1 MRYYMEYIK
10 LKRAKRNKKF
20 IVLIIIGVLLILI
33 SLLVFIIRYRYYEN
47 KSANDR
53 KQVDEFLSQ
62 PVLNNIE
69 TNEIISDEVNS
80 DTNIN
85 DYIAVLEIPAINLTR
100 GLVDKSS
107 PNNNVN
113 KNIYMLKDTVLP
125 DEDTISHIIL
135 ASHSGNSYV
144 SFFKNLY
151 KLDINDEIYFYYK
164 NSKYIYSIYKIDEVD
179 KTGNIELKKTNSSDI
194 TLITCKGN
202 LKKQIVIY
210 ATLKSKG
217 AY

>member
-20 IVLIIIGVLLILI
+20 IVLIIIGALLILI

-69 TNEIISDEVNS
+69 TNEVTSDEVNS

-107 PNNNVN
+107 PNNDVN

-144 SFFKNLY
+144 SYFKNLH

-164 NSKYIYSIYKIDEVD
+164 NNKYIYSIYKIDEVD

>member
-1 MRYYMEYIK
+1 MEYIK

-69 TNEIISDEVNS
+69 TNEVISDEVNS

-107 PNNNVN
+107 PNNDVN

-144 SFFKNLY
+144 SYFKNLH

-164 NSKYIYSIYKIDEVD
+164 NNKYIYSIYKIDEVD
-179 KTGNIELKKTNSSDI
+179 KTGNIELKKTYSSDI

-202 LKKQIVIY
+202 LKRQIVIY

>member
-20 IVLIIIGVLLILI
+20 IVLIIIGALLILI

-69 TNEIISDEVNS
+69 TNEVTSDEVNS

-85 DYIAVLEIPAINLTR
+85 DYIAVLEIPAINLRR
-100 GLVDKSS
+100 GLYEKND

-113 KNIYMLKDTVLP
+113 RNIYILKDTVLP
-125 DEDTISHIIL
+125 DESDVSHILL
-135 ASHSGNSYV
+135 ASHSGNSYI
-144 SFFKNLY
+144 SYFKNLH
-151 KLDINDEIYFYYK
+151 KLDENDEVYFYY
-164 NSKYIYSIYKIDEVD
+164 NNTKYVYSIYKIYEVD
-179 KTGNIELKKTNSSDI
+179 KTGNVELKRTNNSDI

-202 LKKQIVIY
+202 LNKQIVVIG
-210 ATLKSKG
+210 TLKSKE

>member
-1 MRYYMEYIK
+1 MEYIK

-69 TNEIISDEVNS
+69 TNEVTSDEVNS

-107 PNNNVN
+107 PNNDVN

-144 SFFKNLY
+144 SYFKNLH

>member
-1 MRYYMEYIK
+1 MEYIK

-69 TNEIISDEVNS
+69 TNEVTSDEVNS

-100 GLVDKSS
+100 GLVDQSS
-107 PNNNVN
+107 PNNDVN

-144 SFFKNLY
+144 SYFKNLH

-202 LKKQIVIY
+202 LKRQIVIY
-210 ATLKSKG
+210 ATLKSKS

>member
-69 TNEIISDEVNS
+69 TNEVTSDEVNS

-113 KNIYMLKDTVLP
+113 IKTY
-125 DEDTISHIIL
+125 IS
-135 ASHSGNSYV
+135 
-144 SFFKNLY
+144 
-151 KLDINDEIYFYYK
+151 
-164 NSKYIYSIYKIDEVD
+164 
-179 KTGNIELKKTNSSDI
+179 
-194 TLITCKGN
+194 
-202 LKKQIVIY
+202 
-210 ATLKSKG
+210 
-217 AY
+217 

>member
-10 LKRAKRNKKF
+10 LKRTKRNKNF

-33 SLLVFIIRYRYYEN
+33 SLLVFIIRYCYYEN

-69 TNEIISDEVNS
+69 TNEVTSDEVNS

-100 GLVDKSS
+100 GLADKPS

-125 DEDTISHIIL
+125 DESDVSHIIL
-135 ASHSGNSYV
+135 ASHSGNSYI
-144 SFFKNLY
+144 SYFKNLY
-151 KLDINDEIYFYYK
+151 KLDINDEVYFYYK
-164 NSKYIYSIYKIDEVD
+164 NTKYVYSIYKIYEVD
-179 KTGNIELKKTNSSDI
+179 KTGNVELKITNNSDI

-202 LKKQIVIY
+202 LNKQIVVIG
-210 ATLKSKG
+210 TLKSKE
-217 AY
+217 AC

>member
-1 MRYYMEYIK
+1 MEYIK
-10 LKRAKRNKKF
+10 LKRTKRNKNF

-69 TNEIISDEVNS
+69 TNEVISDEVNS

-144 SFFKNLY
+144 SYFKNLH

>member
-69 TNEIISDEVNS
+69 TNEVISDEVNS

-107 PNNNVN
+107 PNNDVN

-144 SFFKNLY
+144 SYFKNLH

-210 ATLKSKG
+210 ATLKSKD

>member
-69 TNEIISDEVNS
+69 TNEVISDEVNS

-107 PNNNVN
+107 PNNDVN

>member
-69 TNEIISDEVNS
+69 TNEVTSDEVNS

-107 PNNNVN
+107 PNNDVN

-144 SFFKNLY
+144 SYFKNLH

>member
-1 MRYYMEYIK
+1 
-10 LKRAKRNKKF
+10 
-20 IVLIIIGVLLILI
+20 
-33 SLLVFIIRYRYYEN
+33 
-47 KSANDR
+47 
-53 KQVDEFLSQ
+53 
-62 PVLNNIE
+62 
-69 TNEIISDEVNS
+69 
-80 DTNIN
+80 
-85 DYIAVLEIPAINLTR
+85 
-100 GLVDKSS
+100 
-107 PNNNVN
+107 
-113 KNIYMLKDTVLP
+113 MLKDTVLP

-144 SFFKNLY
+144 SYFKNLH

-164 NSKYIYSIYKIDEVD
+164 NNKYIYSIYKIDEVD

>member
-47 KSANDR
+47 KSSNDR

-69 TNEIISDEVNS
+69 TNEVTSDEVNS

-144 SFFKNLY
+144 SYFKNLH

>member
-1 MRYYMEYIK
+1 MQYYMEYIK

-69 TNEIISDEVNS
+69 TNEVTSDEVNS

-107 PNNNVN
+107 PNNDVN

-144 SFFKNLY
+144 SYFKNLH

>member
-69 TNEIISDEVNS
+69 TNEVISDEVNS

-202 LKKQIVIY
+202 MKKQIVIY

>member
-10 LKRAKRNKKF
+10 LKRTKKNKNF

-33 SLLVFIIRYRYYEN
+33 SLLVFTIRYRYYEN

-69 TNEIISDEVNS
+69 TNEVTSDEVNS

-107 PNNNVN
+107 PNNDVN

-144 SFFKNLY
+144 SYFKNLH

>member
-1 MRYYMEYIK
+1 MEYIK

-69 TNEIISDEVNS
+69 TNEVISDEVNS

-107 PNNNVN
+107 PNNDVN

-144 SFFKNLY
+144 SYFKNLH
-151 KLDINDEIYFYYK
+151 KLDINHEIYFYYK

>member
-1 MRYYMEYIK
+1 MRYYMQYIK

-69 TNEIISDEVNS
+69 TNEVISDEVNS

-107 PNNNVN
+107 PNNDVN

-135 ASHSGNSYV
+135 AYHSGNSYV
-144 SFFKNLY
+144 SYFKNLH

-164 NSKYIYSIYKIDEVD
+164 NNKYIYSIYKIDEVD

-202 LKKQIVIY
+202 LKRQIVIY

>member
-69 TNEIISDEVNS
+69 TNEVTSDEVNS

-107 PNNNVN
+107 PNNDVN

>member
-1 MRYYMEYIK
+1 MQYYMEYIK

-69 TNEIISDEVNS
+69 TNEVTSDEVNS

-107 PNNNVN
+107 PNNDVN

-144 SFFKNLY
+144 SYFKNLH

-164 NSKYIYSIYKIDEVD
+164 NNKYIYSIYKIDEVD
-179 KTGNIELKKTNSSDI
+179 KTGNIELKKTYSSDI

>member
-1 MRYYMEYIK
+1 MQYYMEYIK

-69 TNEIISDEVNS
+69 TNEVTSDEVNS

-125 DEDTISHIIL
+125 DESDVSHIIL
-135 ASHSGNSYV
+135 ASHSGNSYI
-144 SFFKNLY
+144 SYFKNLY
-151 KLDINDEIYFYYK
+151 KLDINDEVYFYYK
-164 NSKYIYSIYKIDEVD
+164 NTKYVYSIYKIYEVD
-179 KTGNIELKKTNSSDI
+179 KTGNVELKITNNSDI

-202 LKKQIVIY
+202 LNKQIVVIG
-210 ATLKSKG
+210 TLKSKE
-217 AY
+217 AC

>member
-1 MRYYMEYIK
+1 MEYIK
-10 LKRAKRNKKF
+10 LKRTKRNKIF
-20 IVLIIIGVLLILI
+20 IVFIIIGVLLILI

-69 TNEIISDEVNS
+69 TNEVISDEVNS

>member
-1 MRYYMEYIK
+1 MEYIK

-69 TNEIISDEVNS
+69 TNEVISDEVNS

-107 PNNNVN
+107 PNNDVK

-144 SFFKNLY
+144 SYFKNLH

>member
-69 TNEIISDEVNS
+69 TNEVTSDEVNS

-144 SFFKNLY
+144 SYFKNLH

>member
-1 MRYYMEYIK
+1 MEYIK

-47 KSANDR
+47 KSSNDR

-69 TNEIISDEVNS
+69 TNEVTSDEVNS

-144 SFFKNLY
+144 SYFKNLH

>member
-69 TNEIISDEVNS
+69 TNEVTSDEVNS

-107 PNNNVN
+107 PNNDVN

-144 SFFKNLY
+144 SYFKNLH

-202 LKKQIVIY
+202 LKRQIVIY

>member
-69 TNEIISDEVNS
+69 TNEVTSDEVNS

>member
-69 TNEIISDEVNS
+69 TNEVTSDEVNS

-107 PNNNVN
+107 PNNDVN

-144 SFFKNLY
+144 SYFKNLH

-164 NSKYIYSIYKIDEVD
+164 NNKYIYSIYKIDEVD
-179 KTGNIELKKTNSSDI
+179 KTGNIELKKTYSSDI

-202 LKKQIVIY
+202 LKRQIVIY

>member
-1 MRYYMEYIK
+1 MQYYMEYIK

-69 TNEIISDEVNS
+69 TNEVTSDEVNS

-107 PNNNVN
+107 PNNDVN

>member
-10 LKRAKRNKKF
+10 LKRAKRNKEF

-69 TNEIISDEVNS
+69 TNEVTSDEVNS

-107 PNNNVN
+107 PNNDVN

-144 SFFKNLY
+144 SYFKNLH

>member
-1 MRYYMEYIK
+1 MQYYMEYIK

-69 TNEIISDEVNS
+69 TNEVTSDEVNS

-85 DYIAVLEIPAINLTR
+85 DYIAVLEIPAINLRR
-100 GLVDKSS
+100 GLYEKND

-113 KNIYMLKDTVLP
+113 RNIYILKDTVLP
-125 DEDTISHIIL
+125 DESDVSHILL
-135 ASHSGNSYV
+135 ASHSGNSYI
-144 SFFKNLY
+144 SYFKNLH
-151 KLDINDEIYFYYK
+151 KLDENDKVYFYY
-164 NSKYIYSIYKIDEVD
+164 NNTKYVYSIYKIYEVD
-179 KTGNIELKKTNSSDI
+179 KTGNVELKRTNNSDI

-202 LKKQIVIY
+202 LNKQIVVIG
-210 ATLKSKG
+210 TLKSKE

>member
-1 MRYYMEYIK
+1 MEYIK

-69 TNEIISDEVNS
+69 TNEVTSDEVNS

-107 PNNNVN
+107 PNNDVN

-144 SFFKNLY
+144 SYFKNLH

-202 LKKQIVIY
+202 LKRQIVIY

>member
-69 TNEIISDEVNS
+69 TNEVISDEVNS

-107 PNNNVN
+107 PNNDVN

-144 SFFKNLY
+144 SYFKNLH

-164 NSKYIYSIYKIDEVD
+164 NNKYIYSIYKIDEVD
-179 KTGNIELKKTNSSDI
+179 KTGNIELKKTYSSDI

>member
-69 TNEIISDEVNS
+69 TNEVISDEVSS

-107 PNNNVN
+107 PNNDVN

-144 SFFKNLY
+144 SYFKNLH

-164 NSKYIYSIYKIDEVD
+164 NNKYIYSIYKIDEVD

-202 LKKQIVIY
+202 LKRQIVIY
-210 ATLKSKG
+210 ATLKSKS

>member
-69 TNEIISDEVNS
+69 TNEVISDEVNS

-144 SFFKNLY
+144 SYFKNLH

-164 NSKYIYSIYKIDEVD
+164 NNKYIYSIYKIDEVD
-179 KTGNIELKKTNSSDI
+179 KTGNIELKKTYSSDI

>member
-1 MRYYMEYIK
+1 MQYYMEYIK

-33 SLLVFIIRYRYYEN
+33 SLFVFIIRYCYYEN

-69 TNEIISDEVNS
+69 TNEVTSDEVNS

-85 DYIAVLEIPAINLTR
+85 DYIAVLEIPAINLSR

-107 PNNNVN
+107 PNNDVN

-144 SFFKNLY
+144 SYFKNLH
-151 KLDINDEIYFYYK
+151 KLNINDEIYFYYK
-164 NSKYIYSIYKIDEVD
+164 NNKYIYSIYKINEVD

-202 LKKQIVIY
+202 LKKQIIIY

>member
-10 LKRAKRNKKF
+10 LKRVKRNKKF
-20 IVLIIIGVLLILI
+20 IVFIIIGVLLILI
-33 SLLVFIIRYRYYEN
+33 SLLIFIIRYRYYEN

>member
-20 IVLIIIGVLLILI
+20 IVFIIIGVLLILI

-69 TNEIISDEVNS
+69 TNEVTSDEVNS

-107 PNNNVN
+107 PNNDVN

-144 SFFKNLY
+144 SFFKNLH

-164 NSKYIYSIYKIDEVD
+164 NNKYIYSIYKIDEVD

-202 LKKQIVIY
+202 LKRQIVIY

>member
-69 TNEIISDEVNS
+69 TNEVISDEVNS

-107 PNNNVN
+107 PNNDVN

-144 SFFKNLY
+144 SYFKNLH